1 MKKTLPLLVVGI
13 LVLGGLGAVAL
24 PEIEQG
30 TLEKIESISFSDPQL
45 KDVDNYVEVKLN
57 EATSYLM
64 ETGNYVLPTVTRVFV
79 FPFGTKIKN
88 VDVGF
93 SDIKEKI
100 LSKNIC
106 LATEPIP
113 DIYNKKMPS
122 KFIEENKVIIS
133 HSGLYPE
140 KRYSYNIGAGRDG
153 DKIVNYLS
161 VKLCPIQYRS
171 SENKLYY
178 ANNADIK
185 ITYELSSNP
194 LVFTGEYEM
203 VIIAPSKFSQSLQPL
218 IAHKNEHNVTTKL
231 VTLDDIYSSV
241 YFPVEGR
248 DCAEEVK
255 YFIKSALDEWG
266 IKYVLLAGGRKGGV
280 LQEKWWVPVR
290 YSHLVKGDESSYL
303 CDLYFADIYDDE
315 GNFSSW
321 DSNDNGIFAEW
332 DGVAKDILDMY
343 PEVYVGRLACKNIFE
358 VKTMVNKI
366 IKYENTAYG
375 EEWFT
380 KFVGV
385 AGDTYPDVGDPYYE
399 GELATE
405 AAFNYLDGFES
416 SFLWTSTGA
425 FSGKQDVI
433 DEVNKGCGFLHFSGH
448 GNPARWSNHPP
459 NNGSE
464 WVDGPSC
471 FDMGKL
477 RNGEKQPIV
486 LVGGCHNAQINTSL
500 LNIIKGILEDGLK
513 GYFNIDREWGPLG
526 EFWHEEWVPR
536 CWAWSMASRIIGG
549 CIAIMANT
557 GLGYGIAGE
566 NWNMGRGR
574 FLEIQF
580 FRSYSEGKDM
590 LGETHSTE
598 LIYYLNEF
606 PPMEDLTDCKIV
618 QQWILLGDPSL
629 KIGGYPS

>member
-1 MKKTLPLLVVGI
+1 MKKTFPLLVVGI
-13 LVLGGLGAVAL
+13 LVLSGLGAVAL

-30 TLEKIESISFSDPQL
+30 TLEKIESISFSDPKL
-45 KDVDNYVEVKLN
+45 KELDDYVEVKLN

-64 ETGNYVLPTVTRVFV
+64 EPGNYILPTVTRVFV
-79 FPFGTKIKN
+79 FPFRTKIKN
-88 VDVGF
+88 VDVDF

-122 KFIEENKVIIS
+122 KIIEENKDIIS

-140 KRYSYNIGAGRDG
+140 KQYNYNIGAGRDD

-171 SENKLYY
+171 SEKKLYY
-178 ANNADIK
+178 ANNAHIK
-185 ITYELSSNP
+185 ITYELSSDP
-194 LVFTGEYEM
+194 LVLTDEYEM
-203 VIIAPSKFSQSLQPL
+203 VVIAPSKFTQSLQPL
-218 IAHKNEHNVTTKL
+218 IDHKNEHNVTTKL
-231 VTLDDIYSSV
+231 VTLDDIYNSV

-255 YFIKSALDEWG
+255 YFIKSSLDEWG
-266 IKYVLLAGGRKGGV
+266 IKYVLLVGGRKGGIFE
-280 LQEKWWVPVR
+280 EKWWVPVR

-321 DSNDNGIFAEW
+321 DTNSNNIFAEW
-332 DGVAKDILDMY
+332 DGVIKDILDMY

-366 IKYENTAYG
+366 ITYENTAYG

-416 SFLWTSTGA
+416 SFLWTSNGK
-425 FSGKQDVI
+425 FSGKQSVI
-433 DEVNKGCGFLHFSGH
+433 DEISKGCGFVHFSGH
-448 GNPARWSNHPP
+448 GNPALWSNHPP
-459 NNGSE
+459 NSEDE
-464 WVDGPSC
+464 WVEGPSC
-471 FDMGKL
+471 FDMRKL
-477 RNGEKQPIV
+477 RNGDKQPIV

-500 LNIIKGILEDGLK
+500 FNIIKGILENGLK
-513 GYFNIDREWGPLG
+513 GYFNTDREWGPLG
-526 EFWHEEWVPR
+526 EFWYEEWVPR
-536 CWAWSMASRIIGG
+536 CWAWSMASRSRGG
-549 CIAIMANT
+549 CIGIMANT

-566 NWNMGRGR
+566 NWNTGRGR

-580 FRSYSEGKDM
+580 FRSYSEGKDI

-606 PPMEDLTDCKIV
+606 PPMYDLTDCKIV